1 MRSRL
6 SAVIAS
12 LPRSYWL
19 LWIGTLVNRLGSFVI
34 PFLTLYLTQRRGL
47 PVSQAALMVS
57 LFGAGSFTSALIGG
71 ELADRLGRRPVML
84 LSFLL
89 APLNMI
95 ALGLAQPLALLAAL
109 TFTQGLLTDL
119 YRPAVSAAIADLVP
133 SEDRPRAFGYLY
145 WAINLGFAIAPVLA
159 GLMARLDYF
168 LLFVGDAATTFAFGL
183 IVLAGVRETR
193 PAEARAASKA
203 PLRQR
208 IGQLRSSPLMLL
220 FCGLALAFGIIYMQ
234 AHVTLPVDMAAHGLG
249 PEQYGLAIAVNGVLI
264 VLLGLPAS
272 HAAGRWPRYGAMAV
286 AALLAGAGFG
296 LTGLASSLPL
306 FGLSIGVWT
315 LGEIAAST
323 IAPAIVADLS
333 PVELRGLF
341 QGAYG
346 AAWGLSAFA
355 GPLLGGWVYQHLGAT
370 SLWAGC
376 LGLGL
381 LLTLGYFA
389 LGRRATR
396 ANPGASMVA
405 TPPPPATPLP

>member
-1 MRSRL
+1 
-6 SAVIAS
+6 
-12 LPRSYWL
+12 
-19 LWIGTLVNRLGSFVI
+19 
-34 PFLTLYLTQRRGL
+34 
-47 PVSQAALMVS
+47 
-57 LFGAGSFTSALIGG
+57 
-71 ELADRLGRRPVML
+71 ML

-89 APLNMI
+89 SPLNMI
-95 ALGLAQPLALLAAL
+95 ALGLVQPLALLALL

-133 SEDRPRAFGYLY
+133 PEDRPRAFGYLY
-145 WAINLGFAIAPVLA
+145 WAINLGFAIAPVVA
-159 GLMARLDYF
+159 GLMARFDYF

-193 PAEARAASKA
+193 PAEAHAASKA

-220 FCGLALAFGIIYMQ
+220 FCALALGFGIIYMQ
-234 AHVTLPVDMAAHGLG
+234 ANVTLPVDMASHGLG

-296 LTGLASSLPL
+296 LTGLASTLLL

-341 QGAYG
+341 QGAFG

-355 GPLLGGWVYQHLGAT
+355 GPLLGGWVYQRFGAGALWSGCLTLGAF
-370 SLWAGC
+370 
-376 LGLGL
+376 
-381 LLTLGYFA
+381 LTLGYLA
-389 LGRRATR
+389 LGRRASR
-396 ANPGASMVA
+396 AGMGASMA
-405 TPPPPATPLP
+405 RAPSPPPTPLL

>member
-1 MRSRL
+1 MRLRPP
-6 SAVIAS
+6 AVLAS
-12 LPRSYWL
+12 LPRTFWL
-19 LWIGTLVNRLGSFVI
+19 LWLGTLVNRLGGFVV

-47 PVSQAALMVS
+47 PVAQAALMVS
-57 LFGAGSFTSALIGG
+57 LFGAGSFSAALLGG

-95 ALGLAQPLALLAAL
+95 ALGLVQPLALLATL

-133 SEDRPRAFGYLY
+133 AEDRPRAFGYMY

-193 PAEARAASKA
+193 PPEAHAASKA
-203 PLRQR
+203 PLRAR
-208 IGQLRSSPLMLL
+208 IGQLRRSPLMLL
-220 FCGLALAFGIIYMQ
+220 FCALALASGMIFMQ
-234 AHVTLPVDMAAHGLG
+234 ANITLPVVMASHGLG
-249 PEQYGLAIAVNGVLI
+249 PGQYGLAIAVNGVLI

-272 HAAGRWPRYGAMAV
+272 HAAGRWPRYAAMAL
-286 AALLAGAGFG
+286 AAILVGAGFG
-296 LTGLASSLPL
+296 LTGLAGTLL
-306 FGLSIGVWT
+306 AFGLSIGVWT
-315 LGEIAAST
+315 LGEIVAAT

-341 QGAYG
+341 QGAYS

-355 GPLLGGWVYQHLGAT
+355 GPLLGGWVYQQLGSDA
-370 SLWAGC
+370 LWAGC
-376 LGLGL
+376 LALGL
-381 LLTLGYFA
+381 ILAGGYLG
-389 LGRRATR
+389 LGRRAAKFDGLIVLR
-396 ANPGASMVA
+396 DQ
-405 TPPPPATPLP
+405 